1 MPPLRFS
8 LSVSA
13 LARPDGPS
21 GLDDDSATQANMK
34 THKHLPLLAI
44 FSGYILSFASHLS
57 AQTTLF
63 AEDFEGDEVTLLN
76 ESVPDTKTDEAAW
89 VASENFK
96 TDGSFVGNAGSATL
110 AFTPVDGVVYQ
121 LEASVTVVG
130 TNANW
135 LALGFVS
142 GQSTTVGITNR
153 FVNGNE
159 TLGRAWMLVRGSN
172 VEFPNQTHS
181 ETTND
186 GVPWV
191 GPLANAGGGDLDLR
205 IVLDTTGG
213 AGAWTATWF
222 AKRPTDAEFQ
232 EVRSASILPN
242 EEINAVGIALARG
255 DVSGEL
261 KSFSLT
267 SDQAGPVDLPVIVDI
282 ILNISGDLVLT
293 VDRPAAGLQV
303 ARSNDLS
310 GFDAV
315 AATAE
320 GNTLTIEAAN
330 VDPDANGADFFR
342 VHE

>member
-1 MPPLRFS
+1 
-8 LSVSA
+8 
-13 LARPDGPS
+13 
-21 GLDDDSATQANMK
+21 MK
-34 THKHLPLLAI
+34 AHKHLPLLAI
-44 FSGYILSFASHLS
+44 FSGYVLSFASHLS

-76 ESVPDTKTDEAAW
+76 GSAPDTTTDEATW

-96 TDGSFVGNAGSATL
+96 TDGSFLGNAGSATL

-142 GQSTTVGITNR
+142 GQSTTLGISNR
-153 FVNGNE
+153 FLNGNE
-159 TLGRAWMLVRGSN
+159 TLGRAWILVRGSN
-172 VEFPNQTHS
+172 VDFPNQTHS

-186 GVPWV
+186 AVPWV
-191 GPLANAGGGDLDLR
+191 GPLANADGGDLDLR

-222 AKRPTDAEFQ
+222 AKRPADAEFQ
-232 EVRSASILPN
+232 EVRSTSVLPN
-242 EEINAVGIALARG
+242 EEINAVGMALARN
-255 DVSGEL
+255 DVSGGI
-261 KSFSLT
+261 KSLSLT
-267 SDQAGPVDLPVIVDI
+267 SDQAGPVDLPVIEDI
-282 ILNISGDLVLT
+282 IQNSSGDLVLT
-293 VDRPAAGLQV
+293 LDRPAAGLQV
-303 ARSNDLS
+303 ERSNDLS

-320 GNTLTIEAAN
+320 GNTLTIASAN
-330 VDPDANGADFFR
+330 VDPDDNGTDFFR
-342 VHE
+342 VRE